1 MIEVG
6 VVDEL
11 VVVEVDELVVVE
23 VDELVVVEIF
33 VLGHSESLHSLTM
46 SFLKTEG
53 LASPSGNCW

>member
-1 MIEVG
+1 MIAVG

-11 VVVEVDELVVVE
+11 VVIVV
-23 VDELVVVEIF
+23 I